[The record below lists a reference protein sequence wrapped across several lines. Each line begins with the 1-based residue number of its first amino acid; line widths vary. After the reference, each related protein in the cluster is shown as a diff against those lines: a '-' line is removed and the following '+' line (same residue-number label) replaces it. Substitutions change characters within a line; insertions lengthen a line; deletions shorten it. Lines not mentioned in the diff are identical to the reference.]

1 MSFGVQAA
9 FSIPALDPALRLA
22 LGTKFPFSQQ
32 RSLRFALLFSQFIAS
47 IVKVVD
53 HSGKIKMWLWRL
65 YVCENPEIQASWQ
78 QETFG

>member
-1 MSFGVQAA
+1 MSLGVQAA

-32 RSLRFALLFSQFIAS
+32 RSLRLALLFSQFIVS

-53 HSGKIKMWLWRL
+53 HLDKIKIWLWRL
-65 YVCENPEIQASWQ
+65 YVCESPEVQASWQ
-78 QETFG
+78 